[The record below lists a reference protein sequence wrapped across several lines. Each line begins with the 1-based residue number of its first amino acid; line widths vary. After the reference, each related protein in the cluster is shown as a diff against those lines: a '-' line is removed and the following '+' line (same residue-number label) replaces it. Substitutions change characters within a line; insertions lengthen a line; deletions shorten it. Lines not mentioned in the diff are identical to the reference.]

1 MPRRKVSFSNGEGGG
16 GERGP
21 RSVRDEG
28 SRSVSAPRH
37 WKRDNHHSSLSPSP
51 PRSSSVSRP
60 GSPILPC
67 SNPCFPLF
75 EKEEIRRRRADF
87 CQLRPSAFIADPP
100 FTKRRMDVS
109 LVPSRRG
116 GREIFFFRD
125 SIDRLNLKNN
135 LLYYKRGS
143 MKINNPCW
151 WNFYEFLRVEEKIYI
166 DGWWSI
172 WE

>member
-16 GERGP
+16 REVLEACETKDLARFPRRATEREITTTPLSLPLPSALLERFSP
-21 RSVRDEG
+21 RLT
-28 SRSVSAPRH
+28 
-37 WKRDNHHSSLSPSP
+37 HSSVQQPVF
-51 PRSSSVSRP
+51 SSFR
-60 GSPILPC
+60 
-67 SNPCFPLF
+67 
-75 EKEEIRRRRADF
+75 KRRTRRRRADF

-109 LVPSRRG
+109 LVAMPSRRG

-143 MKINNPCW
+143 MKINNPC
-151 WNFYEFLRVEEKIYI
+151 
-166 DGWWSI
+166 
-172 WE
+172 